1 MKNIYIPERVGDYVE
16 DFEKRALPD
25 ETLRNNYFYKRLA
38 GWVMDTRTPLLYE
51 QDHDDEYTNF
61 SINFNWLLLRD
72 YEQTTLGSP
81 ERIATMYA
89 LHEMTHMTHRLPT
102 RLDEVSAT
110 EYAEDFTRSEY
121 RASNET
127 EILIHYRAPEL
138 RTTVFNGM
146 KIAFDILR
154 DKGFKQ
160 PTAVELGL
168 LRRMVIETNYLDNQF
183 VGEEDKNILNWYKG
197 FNSNREWAIDRF
209 NEIRDD
215 FTGIDIAQDF
225 GLTDKE
231 YEQVISS
238 YEPQF
243 DQIRYE
249 NNVIRNVKFGHA
261 MCGLLVPEIK
271 EIGQAIELAKGLEGH
286 HAKTQS

>member
-25 ETLRNNYFYKRLA
+25 ETLRNNDFYKRLA

-61 SINFNWLLLRD
+61 SINFNWLSVRD
-72 YEQTTLGSP
+72 YENTILGSP

-110 EYAEDFTRSEY
+110 EYAEYFTRSEY

-127 EILIHYRAPEL
+127 EILIHYRVPEI
-138 RTTVFNGM
+138 RETVFNGM

-154 DKGFKQ
+154 ERSIKQ
-160 PTAVELGL
+160 PSALELGL
-168 LRRMVIETNYLDNQF
+168 LRRVVIETDYLDSQF
-183 VGEEDKNILNWYKG
+183 ESEEDKKILEWLKG
-197 FNSNREWAIDRF
+197 FNTNREWAIDRF
-209 NEIRDD
+209 YEIRDD

-231 YEQVISS
+231 YEHVISS

-261 MCGLLVPEIK
+261 MCGLLVPEI
-271 EIGQAIELAKGLEGH
+271 EDIGQAIELAKGLEGH

>member
-1 MKNIYIPERVGDYVE
+1 MKNINIPENVE
-16 DFEKRALPD
+16 AYKNNFEERALPD
-25 ETLRNNYFYKRLA
+25 EILRSNDFYRRLA
-38 GWVMDTRTPLLYE
+38 GWVMDVRTPILYE

-72 YEQTTLGSP
+72 YSQSRLGSQA
-81 ERIATMYA
+81 RIATMYA

-127 EILIHYRAPEL
+127 EILIHYRVPEI
-138 RTTVFNGM
+138 RETVFEGM

-154 DKGFKQ
+154 DRGISQ
-160 PTAVELGL
+160 PSASELGL
-168 LRRMVIETNYLDNQF
+168 LRRMVIETDYLDSQF
-183 VGEEDKNILNWYKG
+183 VSEEDKKILDWLKG

-209 NEIRDD
+209 NEIKDD
-215 FTGIDIAQDF
+215 FTGINIAQDF

-231 YEQVISS
+231 YEKVISN

-249 NNVIRNVKFGHA
+249 KNIIRNVKLGHA
-261 MCGLLVPEIK
+261 MCGLLVPEI
-271 EIGQAIELAKGLEGH
+271 EHIEQAIDLVKELEGH